1 MGINIYDVAQD
12 AKVSSTTVSRVI
24 NGSPHVKEE
33 TKAKVMKSIEELGYT
48 PSALARNLST
58 GDTHNIG
65 FLVPDIENP
74 FFSMILS
81 GVSKAADEYGYNI
94 FIFNT
99 ADDTGKE
106 HRFLE
111 AARAERL
118 RGLLVIP
125 VDSDDEKTYDQ
136 LRSFVQ
142 DGVPVVLVDRNLRD
156 GRFDGVFSEDFF
168 GSVQAVTCLLK
179 EGHKRIAIIN
189 GPENSRPGN
198 ERWKGYKE
206 ALSKWGIP
214 IQKQYVRQ
222 GDFHQ
227 ERAYAAMAELM
238 RLENP
243 PTAVFSSNNLTS
255 IGCIRYALEHGL
267 LIGTDISLIGFDD
280 IDLLQAVGIRLSVV
294 DRDTVQMGWKAMK
307 LLIQRIHKADEDDV
321 ATNEIY
327 MPTRLILRGSE
338 KWRKPHGAI

>member
-1 MGINIYDVAQD
+1 MGINIYDVAQN
-12 AKVSSTTVSRVI
+12 AKVSSATVSRVI
-24 NGSPHVKEE
+24 NGSPHVREE
-33 TKAKVMKSIEELGYT
+33 TKAKVMQSIKALGYT

-81 GVSKAADEYGYNI
+81 GISKAADEYGYNI

-99 ADDTGKE
+99 ADDAGKE
-106 HRFLE
+106 CRFLE

-125 VDSDDEKTYDQ
+125 VDSRNETTYKQ

-142 DGVPVVLVDRNLRD
+142 DGVPVVLVDRDLRD
-156 GRFDGVFSEDFF
+156 GRFDGVYSEDFF
-168 GSVQAVTCLLK
+168 GSMQAVSCFLE
-179 EGHKRIAIIN
+179 EGHRRIAIIN

-198 ERWKGYKE
+198 ERWRGYKE
-206 ALSKWGIP
+206 ALSKWEIP
-214 IQKQYVRQ
+214 LQMQYVKQ

-227 ERAYAAMAELM
+227 ERAYDAMAELM
-238 RLENP
+238 CMEHP

-255 IGCIRYALEHGL
+255 LGCIRYALEHGL
-267 LIGTDISLIGFDD
+267 SIGEDISLIGFDD
-280 IDLLQAVGIRLSVV
+280 IELLQAVGIQLSVV
-294 DRDTVQMGWKAMK
+294 DRDTSQMGWKAMK
-307 LLIQRIHKADEDDV
+307 LLIRRMHKAGEDDT
-321 ATNEIY
+321 AASEIY
-327 MPTRLILRGSE
+327 MPTKLILRGSE
-338 KWRKPHGAI
+338 KWRRSHGTV